1 MIVGKDIVVI
11 TVRQLTHVLLVQEVW
26 NVKMVEQLTKTV
38 RVATAN
44 VLKDMMERI
53 ARTESSVQ
61 QDLIIRNVKMEVK

>member
-44 VLKDMMERI
+44 VLKDMLERI

>member
-1 MIVGKDIVVI
+1 VIVGKDIVVI

-44 VLKDMMERI
+44 VLKDMLERI